1 MTTNAELQALREQY
15 VPLGAANMSTHFAD
29 RAENGEIFDIEG
41 RRFIDFA
48 GGIGVLNVGHRH
60 PKVVAAVEAQMQ
72 KLMHTCFHVM
82 PYEPYIRLAKK
93 LCELTPGTMAKKA
106 FLVNTGAEAVENAI
120 KIARAA
126 TKRSAVIAFN
136 GGFHGRTM
144 MGMALTG
151 KVVPYK
157 VGFGPFPGGVYH
169 VPYPNE
175 YHKISV
181 QDSLTALHNVL
192 KNDIEASTVAAI
204 IIEPV
209 QGEGGFYAAPKEL
222 LEAVRALCDQHGIVM
237 IADEVQ
243 SGFGRTGKLFAMEHS
258 GVVPD
263 LMTMAKSMAGG
274 MTLAG
279 VVGRAELLDAPVPG
293 SIGSTYGGSPMA
305 CAAALAVIEVIE
317 EENLLQRSE
326 QVGKLIAEH
335 FEGLK
340 SQFACVDNVRNQG
353 AMVAMEL
360 VKDRDSRTPD
370 PDMAKALTVKAQQK
384 GLILLSCGIYANTI
398 RVLVPLTAP
407 DALIRE
413 GLELITASLAEL
425 TQ

>member
-60 PKVVAAVEAQMQ
+60 PKVVAAVEAQMK

-93 LCELTPGTMAKKA
+93 LCELTPGSMAKKA

-157 VGFGPFPGGVYH
+157 VGFGPFPAGVYH
-169 VPYPNE
+169 VPYPNA
-175 YHKISV
+175 YHNISV
-181 QDSLTALHNVL
+181 QDSLTALNNIL
-192 KNDIEASTVAAI
+192 KNDVEASSVAAI

-209 QGEGGFYAAPKEL
+209 QGEGGFYAAPKAL

-243 SGFGRTGKLFAMEHS
+243 SGFARTGKLFAMEHS

-263 LMTMAKSMAGG
+263 LITMAKSMAGG

-279 VVGRAELLDAPVPG
+279 VVGRKELMDVPVPG

-326 QVGKLIAEH
+326 QVGNLIAEH

-340 SQFACVDNVRNQG
+340 SQFACVDNVRNLG

-384 GLILLSCGIYANTI
+384 GLILLSCGTYANTI

-413 GLELITASLAEL
+413 GLALITASLAEL